1 MERESTDG
9 QETGT
14 QGENAKE
21 EEDRQTDRAAD
32 QEEGVCPNKAV
43 CRR

>member
-21 EEDRQTDRAAD
+21 EDRQTDRAANP
-32 QEEGVCPNKAV
+32 EKGGCPNKAV